1 MSNTAYTQR
10 ANGEEKRK
18 KSRNVFYFGISLY
31 KPGVWA
37 RTNALLSGKPMMGR
51 LGDLATPKQGHDL
64 YPMGTAKGFHL
75 VFFHVLTSGTGGKGE
90 YLRICLYS
98 LMRCVWKRT
107 F

>member
-64 YPMGTAKGFHL
+64 YPMGTAKGFIWSS
-75 VFFHVLTSGTGGKGE
+75 FTSRPDERNREGR
-90 YLRICLYS
+90 RIFANLF
-98 LMRCVWKRT
+98 V
-107 F
+107 